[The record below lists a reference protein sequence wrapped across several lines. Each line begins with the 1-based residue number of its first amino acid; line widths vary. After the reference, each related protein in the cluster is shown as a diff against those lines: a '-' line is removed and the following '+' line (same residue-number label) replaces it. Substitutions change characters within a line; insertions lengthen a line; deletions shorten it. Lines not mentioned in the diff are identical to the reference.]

1 MKIKKTLMALGASAL
16 FLMPAASA
24 HAADTAASK
33 EIQAPATAADVTD
46 EKLEAFAEVHQEV
59 ETVNAEYQAKIAATA
74 DVNKKNVLAAEAN
87 KEMVKIVEASDL
99 NIREYNRIA
108 ELVQQD
114 IGLQSKY
121 KEILKD

>member
-16 FLMPAASA
+16 FLMPATAA
-24 HAADTAASK
+24 HAAEGAAGT
-33 EIQAPATAADVTD
+33 EIQAPVTAADVTD
-46 EKLEAFAEVHQEV
+46 EKLEEFAAVHQEV

-74 DVNKKNVLAAEAN
+74 DVNKKNVLTAEAN
-87 KEMVKIVEASDL
+87 KEMMKIVEASDL

-121 KEILKD
+121 KDILKD

>member
-16 FLMPAASA
+16 FLMPAAA
-24 HAADTAASK
+24 AQAADTAAGT
-33 EIQAPATAADVTD
+33 EIQAPVTAADVSD
-46 EKLEAFAEVHQEV
+46 EKLEEFAAVHQEV

-74 DVNKKNVLAAEAN
+74 DVKEKNALSAEAN
-87 KEMVKIVEASDL
+87 KEMMKVVEASDL